1 MAQDPGAI
9 RHEVEEARASLGET
23 IEALAY
29 KANAPRRMKDRAA
42 KPVRGVLR
50 SMGRHRAV
58 VAAAAVGIAAIA
70 AARRVRSI

>member
-29 KANAPRRMKDRAA
+29 KANAPRRAKDSLRIKLQGAKRRAG
-42 KPVRGVLR
+42 GVL
-50 SMGRHRAV
+50 GRRP
-58 VAAAAVGIAAIA
+58 
-70 AARRVRSI
+70 

>member
-29 KANAPRRMKDRAA
+29 KANAPRRMKERAA
-42 KPVRGVLR
+42 KPVRAALHAL
-50 SMGRHRAV
+50 GRHRAV
-58 VAAAAVGIAAIA
+58 VAAAAVSVAAIA
-70 AARRVRSI
+70 AVRRVRSI